1 MPDASGGSLALN
13 RQALNTPPS
22 FHLAINNVQDL
33 NVMADMLKKSGF
45 FGQDSQSA
53 IAVRL
58 MAGLEAGF
66 TPFAAITGTYVVN
79 GKPAF
84 GANMLAQAIK
94 KSGKYDYRVTKKTID
109 GCTIRIIDTSDKT
122 VIGEE
127 EFTQQDAEKA
137 GLWNSATWRKYPKQM
152 LFNRCISM
160 AMRTHCPEVLGGH
173 TAYTPEEI
181 GGERLGTID
190 EHGMIEEVEVI
201 QVDGVSASAAVPN
214 SDQEPAATTST
225 RRPTPKPRKVAQ
237 PQAEPKVDHAAVM
250 AATKDMSVLTKN
262 EIISGLNWLA
272 EQGAD
277 ETGVPYINQVL
288 TDFKT
293 KAAIAPDVNVT
304 PDDFKTEQHAEI
316 LLGLLKPHNV
326 PTNA

>member
-1 MPDASGGSLALN
+1 MPDAPGGSLAHPSQLP
-13 RQALNTPPS
+13 TPS

-33 NVMADMLKKSGF
+33 NAMAAILGKSGF
-45 FGQDSQSA
+45 FGNDSQSA

-66 TPFAAITGTYVVN
+66 TPFAAISGTFVIN
-79 GKPAF
+79 GKPGF

-94 KSGKYDYRVTKKTID
+94 KSGKYDYRVVSKTEK
-109 GCTIRIIDTSDKT
+109 GCTIKIIDVASKE

-127 EFTQQDAEKA
+127 SFTEKDAQNA
-137 GLWNSATWRKYPKQM
+137 GLWHSATWKKYPKQM

-201 QVDGVSASAAVPN
+201 QMDDVSASASVPN
-214 SDQEPAATTST
+214 SDQKPAATTSI
-225 RRPTPKPRKVAQ
+225 RRPTPKPKKVAQ
-237 PQAEPKVDHAAVM
+237 PQPDPEVDHTAVM
-250 AATKDMSVLTKN
+250 AATKDITVDDKN
-262 EIISGLNWLA
+262 QIITGLNYLA
-272 EQGAD
+272 ENRKTDDQG
-277 ETGVPYINQVL
+277 TPL
-288 TDFKT
+288 TDVVLNEFRVRMGMAPDT
-293 KAAIAPDVNVT
+293 KIAPSDI
-304 PDDFKTEQHAEI
+304 KTEQHAQI
-316 LLGLLKPHNV
+316 LLELLEPHNCL
-326 PTNA
+326 TNA